1 MEVTTKYK
9 PLSSMILI
17 FNELDDSLSQGV
29 RDKYVTTEYLDNT
42 EELANVCVTFLR
54 KGGKKYVLGA
64 RCENIKDSGANWS
77 MWLSSYF
84 PDEFLSAI
92 HESLGQ
98 WDTDWETEEHNSKAV
113 TTSYQVVMTIANEKL
128 VMEESQ

>member
-9 PLSSMILI
+9 PLSAMLLI
-17 FNELDDSLSQGV
+17 CNELDDSLSQSV
-29 RDKYVTTEYLDNT
+29 RDKYVTTEYLDDT
-42 EELANVCVTFLR
+42 EEFANVCVTFLKR
-54 KGGKKYVLGA
+54 NGKKYVLGA
-64 RCENIKDSGANWS
+64 KCENIKGDGANWS

-92 HESLGQ
+92 HKSLGQ

-113 TTSYQVVMTIANEKL
+113 TTSYQVVMTIANEQL
-128 VMEESQ
+128 VIEE